1 MSSSSTPSGRHGNCS
16 RVPGYGMIM
25 RWKRPALGERIEDLD
40 ERLTLLWSLS
50 PGALLQV
57 DPQGRIARANE
68 GASRLLDLQPS
79 SLVGLPF
86 RDLLDGSS
94 SAFRFLRNAL
104 QRRTYTGRVRLR
116 RANGDV
122 VEVEARTALC
132 ADGSLLLALQE
143 PKDQALRGAVDW
155 IRAAIAELPVAVE
168 VYDLE
173 GNAVATNPAWIR
185 LFGLRPEATPGPTN
199 LLLTSPVFGAA
210 DRPQLLSALRG
221 HVVRFPPREW
231 TPPAGGPTRIV
242 ELHLSPLRDPRGAPH
257 HIVAFAYDVTNRRR
271 VEDSLRESE
280 ARYRALI
287 EGSPDAMFLVEDG
300 LFRFVN
306 RPFCAMF
313 GVSSTDVVHR
323 IGPLALCAE
332 EDRARVARYL
342 SDRLT
347 RTNAREAIVFRGVRS
362 DGQGI
367 ECELRANRV
376 LLGGKPILMGM
387 IRDITHER
395 QMADTLRFQAELLE
409 CVHDAVIATDWE
421 GRILYCN
428 RAAEGLYGWRSAE
441 VVGRHLQELVTLE
454 GPVDFH
460 KIRMSLAQHG
470 RWRGEFR
477 HRTAEGR
484 LLWLDATLS
493 VTRAEAGEAVGIVGV
508 YRDVTEQ
515 KHLEEQLIQAQK
527 MESLGTL
534 AGGIA
539 HDFNNILGSIIGYL
553 GLIKEDLPANSALHH
568 YFELVERSALRAS
581 ELTRQ
586 LLGFARRGKF
596 AVERIRLARLC
607 EEVLALFR
615 SALDRRIELVTCF
628 PDDLPEVEGDPSQLQ
643 QVLLN
648 LCMNAKDAMPTGGV
662 LRVELQESFA
672 ADPRSSEVG
681 DLRHYVVLTVSDTGV
696 GMDEHVRSRIFEP
709 FFTTKEPGKG
719 TGLGM
724 AMVYGI
730 VRNHGGFID
739 VQSEVGKGTTIR
751 VYLPVATEPSA
762 VEEKEVSMGVAE
774 GSGELILVVDDE
786 EPLCNLLRDVLTRRG
801 YRVLVARSGE
811 EALELYQRWRDEV
824 DLVILD
830 MIMPGMSGQETFEA
844 ILALDPNARVLL
856 SSGYTQEGA
865 AGEVLR
871 KGARGFL
878 QKPYLITELA
888 NKVREVLRQDDRPA

>member
-1 MSSSSTPSGRHGNCS
+1 MITRWRRPGRE
-16 RVPGYGMIM
+16 
-25 RWKRPALGERIEDLD
+25 ERIEELV
-40 ERLTLLWSLS
+40 ERFTLLWSIA

-57 DPQGRIARANE
+57 DPQGRITRANE
-68 GASRLLDLQPS
+68 EAARLVDLQPS
-79 SLVGLPF
+79 SLVGLPL

-94 SAFRFLRNAL
+94 LSFRFLRNAL
-104 QRRTYTGRVRLR
+104 QRRTDSGRVRLR

-122 VEVEARTALC
+122 VEVEARTAQC
-132 ADGSLLLALQE
+132 ADGSLLLALREVLVQ
-143 PKDQALRGAVDW
+143 DARGVVDW
-155 IRAAIAELPVAVE
+155 IRSAIADLPVAVE

-173 GNAVATNPAWIR
+173 GNAVATNGAWMR
-185 LFGLRPEATPGPTN
+185 LFGLRPEAASGATN
-199 LLLTSPVFGAA
+199 SLHISPVFGAA

-231 TPPAGGPTRIV
+231 TPPGGGPTRIV
-242 ELHLSPLRDPRGAPH
+242 ELHLSPLRDPRGVPH

-313 GVSSTDVVHR
+313 GVSSADVVHR

-332 EDRARVARYL
+332 EDRVRVARYL
-342 SDRLT
+342 SDRLA
-347 RTNAREAIVFRGVRS
+347 RANAPEAIVFRGVRS

-376 LLGGKPILMGM
+376 LLGGRPILMGT
-387 IRDITHER
+387 IRDVTHER
-395 QMADTLRFQAELLE
+395 RMEDTLRFQAELLE

-421 GRILYCN
+421 GRVLYCN

-441 VVGRHLQELVTLE
+441 VMGRRLQDLVALE
-454 GPVDFH
+454 GPVDFS
-460 KIRMSLAQHG
+460 KIRTALAQQG
-470 RWRGEFR
+470 RWRGELR

-493 VTRAEAGEAVGIVGV
+493 VTRTEGGEAAGIVGV

-515 KHLEEQLIQAQK
+515 KRLEEQLIQAQK

-553 GLIKEDLPANSALHH
+553 GLMKEDLPQDSPLLH

-596 AVERIRLARLC
+596 TVERIQLARLC

-615 SALDRRIELVTCF
+615 STLREQIELQTHF
-628 PDDLPEVEGDPSQLQ
+628 ADGLPEVEGDPSQIQ

-648 LCMNAKDAMPTGGV
+648 LCMNAKDAMPSGGV
-662 LRVELQESFA
+662 LRVELQEA
-672 ADPRSSEVG
+672 LATDPRTSEG
-681 DLRHYVVLTVSDTGV
+681 GELRHYVVLTVKDTGV

-739 VQSEVGKGTTIR
+739 VQSEVGKGTTVR
-751 VYLPVATEPSA
+751 VYLPVANAQTA
-762 VEEKEVSMGVAE
+762 EEKEMSSGTTE
-774 GSGELILVVDDE
+774 GSSELILVVDDE
-786 EPLCNLLRDVLTRRG
+786 EPLCNLLRDVLIRRG

-811 EALELYQRWRDEV
+811 EAIELYQRWRDEV

-830 MIMPGMSGQETFEA
+830 MIMPGMSGQETFDA
-844 ILALDPNARVLL
+844 ILALNPNARVLL

-865 AGEVLR
+865 AGEILR

-878 QKPYLITELA
+878 QKPYLITELTA
-888 NKVREVLRQDDRPA
+888 KVREVLDQEDV

>member
-1 MSSSSTPSGRHGNCS
+1 MITRRRRS
-16 RVPGYGMIM
+16 RREEGQ
-25 RWKRPALGERIEDLD
+25 EELD
-40 ERLTLLWSLS
+40 ERLALLWSLAFE
-50 PGALLQV
+50 ALLQV

-79 SLVGLPF
+79 SLVGLPL

-94 SAFRFLRNAL
+94 TAFRFLRNAL
-104 QRRTYTGRVRLR
+104 QHRTYTGRVRMR
-116 RANGDV
+116 RANGEV

-132 ADGSLLLALQE
+132 ADGSLLLALRE
-143 PKDQALRGAVDW
+143 PRDQAARSAVEW
-155 IRAAIAELPVAVE
+155 IRSAIGDLPVAVE

-185 LFGLRPEATPGPTN
+185 LFELRPETAAAAN
-199 LLLTSPVFGAA
+199 NILHTSPVFGAA

-221 HVVRFPPREW
+221 QVVKFPPREW
-231 TPPAGGPTRIV
+231 TPPGGGPTRIV
-242 ELHLSPLRDPRGAPH
+242 EIHLSPLRDPRGVLH
-257 HIVAFAYDVTNRRR
+257 YIVAFAYDVTNRQR

-287 EGSPDAMFLVEDG
+287 EGSPDAMFLLEDG

-306 RPFCAMF
+306 RPFCSMF
-313 GVSSTDVVHR
+313 GVSSTEVVHR
-323 IGPLALCAE
+323 TGPLAFCAE
-332 EDRARVARYL
+332 EDRGRLARYL
-342 SDRLT
+342 SDRL
-347 RTNAREAIVFRGVRS
+347 ARANTPEAIVFRGVRS

-367 ECELRANRV
+367 QCELRANRV
-376 LLGGKPILMGM
+376 LLGGKPILMGT

-428 RAAEGLYGWRSAE
+428 RAAEGLYGWRTAE
-441 VVGRHLQELVTLE
+441 VVGKRLQDLVTLE
-454 GPVDFH
+454 GPVDPS
-460 KIRMSLAQHG
+460 KVWTALAQQG
-470 RWRGEFR
+470 RWRGEVR
-477 HRTAEGR
+477 HRTREGR

-493 VTRAEAGEAVGIVGV
+493 VTRTEGGEAVGVVGV

-515 KHLEEQLIQAQK
+515 KYLEEQLIQAQK

-553 GLIKEDLPANSALHH
+553 GLIKEDLPQDTPLRD

-596 AVERIRLARLC
+596 TVERIHLRRLC
-607 EEVLALFR
+607 EEVLTLFR
-615 SALDRRIELVTCF
+615 STLREQIELQTHF
-628 PDDLPEVEGDPSQLQ
+628 ADNLPEIEGDPSQLQ

-648 LCMNAKDAMPTGGV
+648 LCMNAKDAMPNGGV
-662 LRVELQESFA
+662 LRVELQEAFA
-672 ADPRSSEVG
+672 VDPSEREG
-681 DLRHYVVLTVSDTGV
+681 GELRHYVVLTVSDTGV

-739 VQSEVGKGTTIR
+739 VQSEVGQGTTIR
-751 VYLPVATEPSA
+751 VYLPVASA
-762 VEEKEVSMGVAE
+762 RTVEEKEVSSSVAE
-774 GSGELILVVDDE
+774 GSSELILVVDDE

-811 EALELYQRWRDEV
+811 EAIELYQRWRDEV

-830 MIMPGMSGQETFEA
+830 MIMPGLSGQETFDA
-844 ILALDPNARVLL
+844 IRALDPNARVLL

-865 AGEVLR
+865 AGELLR

-878 QKPYLITELA
+878 QKPYLITELTA
-888 NKVREVLRQDDRPA
+888 KVREVLDQEDG

>member
-1 MSSSSTPSGRHGNCS
+1 MITRWRRPGRE
-16 RVPGYGMIM
+16 
-25 RWKRPALGERIEDLD
+25 ERREDLE
-40 ERLTLLWSLS
+40 ERLALLWSLS
-50 PGALLQV
+50 SGALLQV

-94 SAFRFLRNAL
+94 TAFRFLRNAL

-116 RANGDV
+116 RANGEV

-132 ADGSLLLALQE
+132 ADGSLLVALQE
-143 PKDQALRGAVDW
+143 SKDQAARGAVEW
-155 IRAAIAELPVAVE
+155 IRSAIAELPVAVE

-173 GNAVATNPAWIR
+173 GNAIATNPAWIR
-185 LFGLRPEATPGPTN
+185 LFGLGPEPASGTTN
-199 LLLTSPVFGAA
+199 LLSTSPVFGAA

-221 HVVRFPPREW
+221 HVVKFPPREW
-231 TPPAGGPTRIV
+231 TPPGGGPTRIV

-313 GVSSTDVVHR
+313 GVSSTDIVHR
-323 IGPLALCAE
+323 TGPLALCAE
-332 EDRARVARYL
+332 EDRGRLARYL
-342 SDRLT
+342 SDRL
-347 RTNAREAIVFRGVRS
+347 ARANTQEAIVFRGVRS
-362 DGQGI
+362 DGQEI
-367 ECELRANRV
+367 QCELRANRV
-376 LLGGKPILMGM
+376 LLGGKPILMGT

-428 RAAEGLYGWRSAE
+428 RAAEELYGWRSAE
-441 VVGRHLQELVTLE
+441 VVGRRLVDLVTLE
-454 GPVDFH
+454 GSVDFS

-470 RWRGEFR
+470 RWRGELR
-477 HRTAEGR
+477 HRTTEGR
-484 LLWLDATLS
+484 LLWLDVTLS
-493 VTRAEAGEAVGIVGV
+493 VTRTEGGEAVGIVGV
-508 YRDVTEQ
+508 YRDVTEH
-515 KHLEEQLIQAQK
+515 KRLEEQLIQAQK

-596 AVERIRLARLC
+596 TVERIHFGRLC
-607 EEVLALFR
+607 EEVLTLFR
-615 SALDRRIELVTCF
+615 STLVERIELVTCF

-648 LCMNAKDAMPTGGV
+648 LCMNAKDAMPNGGL
-662 LRVELQESFA
+662 LRVELQEAFA
-672 ADPRSSEVG
+672 ADPRTGEG
-681 DLRHYVVLTVSDTGV
+681 AELRHYVVLTVSDTGV

-739 VQSEVGKGTTIR
+739 VQSEVGRGTTIR
-751 VYLPVATEPSA
+751 VYLPVAEART
-762 VEEKEVSMGVAE
+762 VEEKEVSSGVAE
-774 GSGELILVVDDE
+774 GSSELILVVDDE

-811 EALELYQRWRDEV
+811 EAIELYQRWRGEV

-865 AGEVLR
+865 AGEILR

-878 QKPYLITELA
+878 QKPYLITELTA
-888 NKVREVLRQDDRPA
+888 KVREVLDQQDG